1 MLRLFPSLRAARTL
15 STFLRPHLAALAGAA
30 LTMLLVTGIHL
41 ARPLIL
47 RELID
52 TALPARDAGLALRLG
67 LAFVG
72 ALALGAGVLYA
83 RAVLL
88 AGVATSVM
96 ARLKAAV
103 FGHLLAQDLRFFD
116 GHPPGKLISRVE
128 NDIEQMRGLVSGAA
142 AQLAANALLLA
153 GITVL
158 TWWQAPVLGRWLLVS
173 VAAGGL
179 VVAVYARFIRHLWHE
194 VRERDS
200 EMAARVTEFVQGVSL
215 LRLFGREEAA
225 VERVAAATRAR
236 TDLEARGVFYD
247 AVLFYGGFT
256 FLAEIGGLAAVLW
269 YGTGEVFAGRLTIGT
284 LVMFLELLRRFFGP
298 LRDLAEVF
306 VALQSGLAAT
316 GRVLEL
322 LGRQVEAA
330 PGAVAPV
337 EGRVGSGSSPGR
349 GMPPDGQPGPGRLL
363 APAPDGCAVGA
374 GGPVVG
380 HGGCGSGTVRAD
392 AAGCGAVP
400 VPARFREIAFRGVR
414 FAYGEEPVLHD
425 LSFAVQRGQRI
436 GIVGASGSGK
446 STCINLLLRFYDPT
460 SGAIEVDGCDLR
472 VFDPRAWR
480 RKVALVLQE
489 IHLFPGTVMENLKA
503 FAPEVH
509 DGRVLAAARE
519 LGADRFIRRLPAG
532 YATVLAERGANLSLG
547 ERQLLCYVRALVR
560 NPDLLIL
567 DEATSAVD
575 AVTER
580 RLQQAMER
588 LMAGRTAVIIAHRL
602 TTVVAADRIL
612 VLERGRLAEAGTHAD
627 LVGRPGPYR
636 TLAAMQGLDL
646 GARAGRRGRRDRRAA
661 RVAARNGL
669 PASAAA

>member
-1 MLRLFPSLRAARTL
+1 MLRPSPFLRAARTL
-15 STFLRPHLAALAGAA
+15 STFLRPHLAGLAGAA

-72 ALALGAGVLYA
+72 ALALGAGALYT

-96 ARLKAAV
+96 ARLKGAV

-158 TWWQAPVLGRWLLVS
+158 TWWQAPVLGRWLLLVVIGGG
-173 VAAGGL
+173 VA
-179 VVAVYARFIRHLWHE
+179 VAVYARFIRQLWHE

-225 VERVAAATRAR
+225 VERVAAATRSR

-269 YGTGEVFAGRLTIGT
+269 YGTGEVFAGRLTVGT

-316 GRVLEL
+316 GRVFGLFDLRPEGAGTGL
-322 LGRQVEAA
+322 VAGDQGTTGGQPVP
-330 PGAVAPV
+330 PGAAAAASSVLPLRVAATAGGGQTGAAV
-337 EGRVGSGSSPGR
+337 AGGSG
-349 GMPPDGQPGPGRLL
+349 L
-363 APAPDGCAVGA
+363 
-374 GGPVVG
+374 
-380 HGGCGSGTVRAD
+380 
-392 AAGCGAVP
+392 VP
-400 VPARFREIAFRGVR
+400 VPSRFREIAFREVR
-414 FAYGEEPVLHD
+414 FAYGAEPVLHD
-425 LSFAVQRGQRI
+425 LSFAVRCGQRI

-460 SGAIEVDGCDLR
+460 AGAIEIDGCDLR
-472 VFDPRAWR
+472 AFDPRAWR

-503 FAPEVH
+503 FAPGIH

-612 VLERGRLAEAGTHAD
+612 VLERGRLAEAGTHAE

-646 GARAGRRGRRDRRAA
+646 GARAGRRGRRERRADRA
-661 RVAARNGL
+661 AAR
-669 PASAAA
+669 PAQRPGPALSAPAAA